1 MHVSVTSIPMTT
13 FYLRVLL
20 QEATKTKKNKKSNK
34 KYEFVFLLFIFLL
47 FIFFSQE
54 ISGYRICDRSKR
66 NNKNLDSVSCFDGF
80 MSVFIQ
86 NSVSSATTFF
96 QQSHLST
103 RFSISRNGKL
113 SSAFRSDSNIL
124 PLSLLC
130 ICLISFFN

>member
-34 KYEFVFLLFIFLL
+34 KYEFVFLLFIF
-47 FIFFSQE
+47 FSQE
-54 ISGYRICDRSKR
+54 ISGYRICDRTKR

-103 RFSISRNGKL
+103 RFFISRNGKL

-130 ICLISFFN
+130 ICLISFF